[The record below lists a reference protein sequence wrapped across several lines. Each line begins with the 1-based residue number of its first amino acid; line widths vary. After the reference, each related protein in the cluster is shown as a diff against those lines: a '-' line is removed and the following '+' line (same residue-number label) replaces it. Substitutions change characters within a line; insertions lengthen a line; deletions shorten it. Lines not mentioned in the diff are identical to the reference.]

1 MQRATARESVV
12 MRFERLVS
20 LVEILKRSNIKIN
33 SIEKFAGN
41 FYLNMS
47 QTLLSTI
54 DLMLDRYEDY
64 SRELSENENMPSRV
78 DSYEIPIEDF
88 FHEKHMEF
96 VSKVFPEAK
105 KVRFYAR
112 FSKTDGSS
120 NLGFARSTYNDQMAE
135 VVELCEIQI
144 FAGRNR
150 YQALRTIYH
159 ELTHCA
165 QYISGSEG
173 YWANHTIHPEE
184 SGGNTQFN
192 NKSFGMPHPT
202 RKKFRS
208 RNRQIQEILGESFY
222 EHDLSTEKYVIL
234 IQDGRYLVF
243 FPKEN
248 PLSYLKSSEDIQNN
262 IDLLRLLCVRG
273 GDGRFKL
280 KDDNHYDK
288 ESQKRYIIRHEL
300 RSIENFT
307 NASTYCQ
314 KKFAEIMNIF
324 KDFYIKFKIY
334 RNNFNYIGNVM
345 RSFLRTV
352 KNEFSVRRFRAP
364 SEISRLIKDID
375 HILVN
380 IPMSADIRVEYPEQ
394 YQKMKDIFSRIIA
407 HILVY
412 QDSTS
417 LLEITKDKNFMTFR
431 NQDFANQFKEKLKK
445 AFKPLVDKRISH
457 VVEESKVFAE
467 NMFEYINSEV
477 TGDSSFEESADP
489 YSKMIIDNIV
499 KERKDRD
506 DELKLSIV
514 REREEAREIRRERSH
529 MMKIMEDEGLEKA
542 REKRRKERSRLRKM
556 TLEMERR
563 RGTKLTPLQRQFL
576 DEGPGTPDPN
586 TDEPNK

>member
-1 MQRATARESVV
+1 
-12 MRFERLVS
+12 MRFARFVS

-33 SIEKFAGN
+33 SLEKFAGN
-41 FYLNMS
+41 FYINMS

-64 SRELSENENMPSRV
+64 SRELLENENIPSRV

-112 FSKTDGSS
+112 FSKTDGSD
-120 NLGFARSTYNDQMAE
+120 NLGFASITRNDQMAE

-150 YQALRTIYH
+150 HQALRTIYH

-165 QYISGSEG
+165 QYISGSAG

-192 NKSFGMPHPT
+192 NKSFGMPHST

-208 RNRQIQEILGESFY
+208 RNRKIQEILVESFY

-234 IQDGRYLVF
+234 VQDGRYLIF
-243 FPKEN
+243 LSKEN
-248 PLSYLKSSEDIQNN
+248 PSGYDSDEDQQNRFDVLK
-262 IDLLRLLCVRG
+262 LLCVRG
-273 GDGRFKL
+273 GDGEFISKPGNYYN
-280 KDDNHYDK
+280 KDS
-288 ESQKRYIIRHEL
+288 EKRYEIRHEL

-314 KKFAEIMNIF
+314 IKFAEILNMF

-334 RNNFNYIGNVM
+334 RNRLNYTGKVIQH
-345 RSFLRTV
+345 FLQTV
-352 KNEFSVRRFRAP
+352 KREFLVNRFSAP
-364 SEISRLIKDID
+364 SEISKLIRDIET
-375 HILVN
+375 ILFR
-380 IPMSADIRVEYPEQ
+380 IPMSADIKVEYPEK
-394 YQKMKDIFSRIIA
+394 YQKMKNIFSRIIS

-417 LLEITKDKNFMTFR
+417 LLKITKDENFSTFQ
-431 NQDFANQFKEKLKK
+431 NQDFANQFKEKLKE

-457 VVEESKVFAE
+457 VVEESKIFAE

-477 TGDSSFEESADP
+477 TGDSSFEDSADP
-489 YSKMIIDNIV
+489 YSKMIIDNII

-514 REREEAREIRRERSH
+514 RERERAREIRRERIH
-529 MMKIMEDEGLEKA
+529 GEEKYESGKT
-542 REKRRKERSRLRKM
+542 REEKRREMRRMILER
-556 TLEMERR
+556 ERR
-563 RGTKLTPLQRQFL
+563 RGRELSQLERQLLDDRPRYWSYQR
-576 DEGPGTPDPN
+576 PGIPEPDSG
-586 TDEPNK
+586 ESNK